1 MLNLPINLTQLKYD
15 LSQNN
20 WLVFVVFFS
29 IYNFHLSFTVLYYL
43 SHAKKLSDFLFLNCF
58 LDYVFSLL
66 FPSVFSNVNHD
77 SQRMEVLLF
86 SVSFC
91 PPKSI
96 INSFFT
102 ASVARQ
108 RRHLILVFLLGF
120 KPIYK

>member
-1 MLNLPINLTQLKYD
+1 MIINLTQLKDD

-20 WLVFVVFFS
+20 SLVFLVFFS

-66 FPSVFSNVNHD
+66 FPSVFSNVNRD
-77 SQRMEVLLF
+77 SQRMEVSLF

-91 PPKSI
+91 PPKSII

-120 KPIYK
+120 KPICK

>member
-1 MLNLPINLTQLKYD
+1 MIINLTQLKYD

-66 FPSVFSNVNHD
+66 FPSVFSNVNRD
-77 SQRMEVLLF
+77 SQRIEVLLF

-96 INSFFT
+96 IKSFFT
-102 ASVARQ
+102 ASVARR